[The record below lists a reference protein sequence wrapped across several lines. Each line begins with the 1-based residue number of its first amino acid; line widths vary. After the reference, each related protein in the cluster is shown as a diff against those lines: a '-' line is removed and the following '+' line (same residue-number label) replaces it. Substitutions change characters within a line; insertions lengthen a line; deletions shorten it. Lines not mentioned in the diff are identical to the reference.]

1 MVIRD
6 IKRIFSV
13 VMFPLLIVMILV
25 AVFVFHDFLWDMFS
39 SADRFRAEV
48 ETAGP
53 SAPLLFIGL
62 QILQVVVFIIPG
74 EIPQIAGGFLFGIW
88 LGTVYSMVGI
98 SIGSALNYWLGRAL
112 GTRFVQAVFG
122 KEKSERFIGIATS
135 PRSLVAFFLLF
146 LIPGI
151 PKDSLCYVGG
161 VARLR
166 FGFFMLLSISGRL
179 PALFGSV
186 LMGNA
191 AADRRW
197 PLAVGILSA
206 AVVLFFL
213 GLIFRERLH
222 GIIENLSTRQK
233 KE

>member
-1 MVIRD
+1 
-6 IKRIFSV
+6 
-13 VMFPLLIVMILV
+13 MFPLLIVLMIV
-25 AVFVFHDFLWDMFS
+25 AVLIFHDFLWEMFS
-39 SADRFRAEV
+39 SAERFREEV
-48 ETAGP
+48 ETSGV

-88 LGTVYSMVGI
+88 LGTVYSLIGI
-98 SIGSALNYWLGRAL
+98 SIGSAFNYFLGRVL

-122 KEKSERFIGIATS
+122 REKSDRFIGIATS
-135 PRSLVAFFLLF
+135 RRSLIAFFLLF

-166 FGFFMLLSISGRL
+166 FGFFMLLSISGRF

-197 PLAVGILSA
+197 ALAVGILSA
-206 AVVLFFL
+206 AVVLFLL
-213 GLIFRERLH
+213 GMIFREQIH
-222 GIIENLSTRQK
+222 TIIENLSTREK